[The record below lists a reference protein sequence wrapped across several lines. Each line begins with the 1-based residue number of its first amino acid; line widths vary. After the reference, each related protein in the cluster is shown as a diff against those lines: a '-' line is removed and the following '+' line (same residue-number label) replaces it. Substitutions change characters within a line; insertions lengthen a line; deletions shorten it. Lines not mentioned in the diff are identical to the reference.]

1 MPLLTRKQAILVKQ
15 EAVYGTDVVPTG
27 AANYHQVTNLSVTPL
42 QAQTVERNLIRPYLG
57 NYETLLYSKSVQ
69 VTFDIE
75 ISGSGSAAQEV
86 KYGDLLRACGFATAS
101 AGNPVTSYTFTPI
114 SASFTSVT
122 IYAYV
127 DGAIHRITGA
137 RGTVDLNFTV
147 GQIPMFSF
155 TMTGKY
161 NTPTDEALPAVTSSA
176 QAVPLVVNNANTPVF
191 DFFGQSQNTLKMQSL
206 TLQLGADIQVRD
218 LVGSNYIQYLDRK
231 TTGTTVFE
239 CILPE
244 SFNFFTQTVGDIT
257 GTYTQTTT
265 TVTVT
270 AKGHGLT
277 TNDTVYVLIDS
288 GSAVSGSYVV
298 TVTNANQF
306 TYTAPNSAT
315 NSGTVVLPRAT
326 TGGELSFQHGVS
338 AGNRIKIQ
346 KVGNHATHVDLTD
359 GPTLSDDNGIC
370 MLNCNFALVP
380 SASGNDEFKIVFD

>member
-15 EAVYGTDVVPTG
+15 EAVYGTDIVPTG
-27 AANYHQVTNLSVTPL
+27 SANYHQVTNLSVTPL

-75 ISGSGSAAQEV
+75 ISGSGAVATEV
-86 KYGDLLRACGFATAS
+86 KYGDLLKACGFASTAT
-101 AGNPVTSYTFTPI
+101 GNPVTSYTYTPI
-114 SASFTSVT
+114 SGSFTSVT

-161 NTPTDEALPAVTSSA
+161 NTPTDAALPAVTSSA
-176 QAVPLVVNNANTPVF
+176 QAAPLVVNNANTPVF
-191 DFFGQSQNTLKMQSL
+191 DFFGQSQNVLKMQSL
-206 TLQLGADIQVRD
+206 TLQLGADVQVRD
-218 LVGSNYIQYLDRK
+218 LVGTNYIQYLDRR

-244 SFNFFTQTVGDIT
+244 TFNFFTKTVGDIT
-257 GTYTQTTT
+257 GTYSQTTT

-270 AKGHGLT
+270 ARGHGLT
-277 TNDTVYVLIDS
+277 TNDVVYVVIDS
-288 GSAVSGSYVV
+288 GGAVSGSYTV
-298 TVTNANQF
+298 TVTDANVF
-306 TYTAPNSAT
+306 TYTAPSSAS

-326 TGGELSFQHGVS
+326 TGGELSFQHGVA

-346 KVGNHATHVDLTD
+346 KVSSHATHVDLTD
-359 GPTLSDDNGIC
+359 GPTLSDDNGIV

-380 SASGNDEFKIVFD
+380 SAAGNDEFQIVFD

>member
-15 EAVYGTDVVPTG
+15 ETVYGTDIVPDGT
-27 AANYHQVTNLSVTPL
+27 ADYHLVTNLTVTPL

-75 ISGSGSAAQEV
+75 VAGSGAAATEV
-86 KYGDLLRACGFATAS
+86 KYGALLRACGFASAS
-101 AGNPVTSYTFTPI
+101 SGNPVTSYTFTPI
-114 SASFTSVT
+114 SGSFTSVT
-122 IYAYV
+122 IYAYI

-137 RGTVDLNFTV
+137 RGTCDINFTV

-161 NTPTDEALPAVTSSA
+161 NTPTDAALPAVTSSA
-176 QAVPLVVNNANTPVF
+176 QAAPLVVNNANTPVF
-191 DFFGQSQNTLKMQSL
+191 NFFGQSQNTLKMQSL

-218 LVGSNYIQYLDRK
+218 LVGTNYIQYIDRK
-231 TTGTTVFE
+231 TTGTAVFE

-244 SFNFFTQTVGDIT
+244 TFNFFTRTVGDLT
-257 GTYTQTTT
+257 GTYSQTTN

-270 AKGHGLT
+270 ARGHGLAN
-277 TNDTVYVLIDS
+277 NDVVYVLIDS
-288 GSAVSGSYVV
+288 GTAVSGSYTV
-298 TVTNANQF
+298 TVTNANVF

-315 NSGTVVLPRAT
+315 ASGTVVLPRAT
-326 TGGELSFQHGVS
+326 TGGELSFQHGVA

-346 KVGNHATHVDLTD
+346 KVSTHATHVDLTD
-359 GPTLSDDNGIC
+359 GPTISDDNGIA

-380 SASGNDEFKIVFD
+380 SAAGNDEFQIVFD